1 MSKLAVTLLGVWLS
15 DLTFRTR
22 QGKHL
27 AYLAFN
33 EYGSKLVS
41 GRMFKDRRR
50 LCCTVNV
57 NMTASKLRA
66 NMTVVSFLS
75 AFLSHSRLT
84 GANVFSLLNQT
95 QLNAGHRDH
104 FTPLIV

>member
-1 MSKLAVTLLGVWLS
+1 
-15 DLTFRTR
+15 
-22 QGKHL
+22 
-27 AYLAFN
+27 
-33 EYGSKLVS
+33 
-41 GRMFKDRRR
+41 MFKDIHR

-95 QLNAGHRDH
+95 LLIVRNRYN
-104 FTPLIV
+104 FPPLIVW